1 MRPFRIPEHRLPPR
15 PHRRSSSSPRRPN
28 TPPPRGARRA
38 RRTAAAGVILSL
50 ALSLGGCAAGHT
62 AVPMGNAPAEDT
74 VRVGTTTA
82 MMSMDFTRDSGAAIP
97 QALMGNVYETLVTID
112 DDGHLAPNLA
122 SSWDVSPDEL
132 TYTFHLRPG
141 VTFSDGSPF
150 TSQTAEFSLRRARD
164 EWINTS
170 ARQLDVIADMDTPD
184 PLTLTIT
191 LSHRSTQ
198 WLWRMTTF
206 VGAMMAPQGIN
217 RIGTDPLGTGPY
229 QVAFFSPGT
238 GIHFRARDDY
248 WGTAPDYKEASI
260 QFFTDAISATNALS
274 TGDLDVIW
282 GHTNPEMLDNLDPS
296 LAINVGTSNGE
307 FLLSMNNQRAPFNDE
322 RVRQAV
328 SYAVDRRAVLETAWE
343 GYGTDTGGTP
353 VAPTDPWYDPREHY
367 PHNPEKARALLREA
381 GFGTEGN
388 PGPAVTIS
396 VPSLPYA
403 QSASEV
409 IYSQLK
415 DVGFQVTLKKTEFPA
430 VWLSEVHK
438 QHDYDMSL
446 IAHVEPRD
454 ISRIFGDPSYYLGVD
469 DPELQSLFDQ
479 ADRGTANEEVPTM
492 RRAVDRIMDHAYG
505 LTLMN
510 VPNIVLS
517 RPGVAGIHPTITTDS
532 LQLFR
537 MTRENNEVS

>member
-1 MRPFRIPEHRLPPR
+1 MRPFRIPDHRAQPPSR
-15 PHRRSSSSPRRPN
+15 
-28 TPPPRGARRA
+28 
-38 RRTAAAGVILSL
+38 RRTPSPSRRVAAAGFALCL

-62 AVPMGNAPAEDT
+62 AVPVGSASAEDT

-97 QALMGNVYETLVTID
+97 QALMGNVYETLITID
-112 DDGHLAPNLA
+112 DDGHLAPCLA
-122 SSWDVSPDEL
+122 SSWEVSPDEL
-132 TYTFHLRPG
+132 TYTFHLRPE

-150 TSQTAEFSLRRARD
+150 TSETAAFSLRRARE

-170 ARQLDVIADMDTPD
+170 ARQLDVISDIATPD
-184 PLTLTIT
+184 PHTLTIT

-206 VGAMMAPQGIN
+206 VGAMMAPQGIE

-229 QVAFFSPGT
+229 RVTFFSPGT

-248 WGTAPDYKEASI
+248 WGTAPEFHEASI

-282 GHTNPEMLDNLDPS
+282 GHTNPEMLDSIDPS
-296 LAINVGTSNGE
+296 LKVSVGTSNGE

-322 RVRQAV
+322 RVRKAV
-328 SYAVDRRAVLETAWE
+328 SYAVDRRAVLDTAWE

-353 VAPTDPWYDPREHY
+353 VAPTDPWYDPHEY
-367 PHNPEKARALLREA
+367 YEHNPEKARDLLREA
-381 GFGTEGN
+381 GYGTEAN
-388 PGPAVTIS
+388 PGPEITIS

-403 QSASEV
+403 QAASEV
-409 IYSQLK
+409 VYSQLV
-415 DVGFQVTLKKTEFPA
+415 DVGFRVHLKKTEFPA

-454 ISRIFGDPSYYLGVD
+454 ISRIFGDPTYYLGVND
-469 DPELQSLFDQ
+469 LQLQELFTK
-479 ADRGTANEEVPTM
+479 ADRGSADAEVPTM
-492 RRAVDRIMDHAYG
+492 RTAVDRIMDHAYG

-517 RPGVAGIHPTITTDS
+517 RPSVGGIHPTITTDS

-537 MTRENNEVS
+537 MTRENNEDS